1 LRSTLSLKIRAAI
14 RRTLVTKEPTAMDRM
29 ERTVRHGKYRII
41 ATAAKTLERGP
52 GRAEWDVLVSVWK
65 LGNGVDA
72 VDPVMLRLGDRRWS
86 DPALAIREAV
96 DVAKQRIDADN
107 VNHAT

>member
-1 LRSTLSLKIRAAI
+1 
-14 RRTLVTKEPTAMDRM
+14 MDRM

-52 GRAEWDVLVSVWK
+52 GRAEWDVLVSVWQ
-65 LGNGVDA
+65 LGNEA
-72 VDPVMLRLGDRRWS
+72 NAADPVMLRLADRKWS

-107 VNHAT
+107 VNRAT